1 MDKSAKNEPVKF
13 LFNRREAAACLGI
26 SERTL
31 WTLTK
36 EGKIPSINIG
46 SSVRYPIESLKNW
59 IEEQQAI
66 SKIKNLPK

>member
-1 MDKSAKNEPVKF
+1 MDKPAKNGPVKL

-36 EGKIPSINIG
+36 SGEIPSLNIR
-46 SSVRYPIESLKNW
+46 SSVRYPIESLKKW
-59 IEEQQAI
+59 IDEQQAI
-66 SKIKNLPK
+66 QKTKNLPK

>member
-1 MDKSAKNEPVKF
+1 MDKPAKNEPVKL
-13 LFNRREAAACLGI
+13 LFTRREAAACLGI

-36 EGKIPSINIG
+36 NGIIPSINIG
-46 SSVRYPIESLKNW
+46 SSVRYSIESLKRW

-66 SKIKNLPK
+66 QKTKNLPK